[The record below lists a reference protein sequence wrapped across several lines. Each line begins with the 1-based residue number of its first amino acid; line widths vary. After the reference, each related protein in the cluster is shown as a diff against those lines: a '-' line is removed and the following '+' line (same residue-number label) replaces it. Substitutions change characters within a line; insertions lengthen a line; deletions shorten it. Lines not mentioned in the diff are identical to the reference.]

1 MENAPAMSTAANDL
15 PRPPHQD
22 DLLLQHLR
30 AYLGILDDAGIE
42 AVRGRVRWLQLTAG
56 ETLMRQGEAGDAL
69 YLLVSGRLRVYIEDG
84 DGQRVVREISRG
96 EVVGEMSLITD
107 EPRSATLVAIRDSVL
122 VSLGKE
128 DFAHLQAASP
138 QVTLAL
144 ARQIIARLR
153 TEHGRPPLDRPVTM
167 ALLPV
172 SDGVDI
178 GALAGQLA
186 AELGLRGSVA
196 VLDAAGLQRELA
208 ERGLPG
214 AAVDDERAQRSV
226 GALLDQLEGTHD
238 FVLLVGESG
247 PSAWTR
253 RCVRHADEMLLFA
266 DATASPALH
275 PTETTLLLGGESHV
289 EAAEILVLL
298 HPADARMPQGTAR
311 WLARRPV
318 TEHLHLRRGHAG
330 DMARLARLQ
339 SRSAVGLVLAGG
351 GARGFAHLGIYR
363 ALREQGIEV
372 DTLGG
377 TSIGAV
383 MAAMVATDLPPERIE
398 AIARQ
403 AFLRNPTGD
412 FSLLPL
418 VSLIKGRRLRRIV
431 DETVQAAIGAGA
443 GLEDL
448 WKPCFGIATNVS
460 DPGEVVLRQGDL
472 VEALLTSTA
481 IPGALPP
488 LIRDGDLLCDG
499 GTFNNFPVDVMRR
512 MRGVGTVIGVDLAGA
527 RPRRIEFGRMP
538 GPWALLLDRLRPRRS
553 RRYRLPS
560 LPALL
565 LNATILYSMSRRS
578 QGRALTDLYFNP
590 PLHRVGM
597 LDWKRFDSV
606 VRQGYEHARQV
617 LGAPVQA
624 LPVPAPRAASVPARG
639 TAHQEG

>member
-1 MENAPAMSTAANDL
+1 MTTAPTDS

-30 AYLGILDDAGIE
+30 AYLGIIDDAGIE
-42 AVRGRVRWLQLTAG
+42 AVRGRVRWLQLAG
-56 ETLMRQGEAGDAL
+56 GDTLMRQGDSGDAL
-69 YLLVSGRLRVYIEDG
+69 YLLVSGRLRVYIEDEG
-84 DGQRVVREISRG
+84 RQRVVREISRG

-128 DFAHLQAASP
+128 DFAQLQAASP

-144 ARQIIARLR
+144 TRQIIARLR

-178 GALAGQLA
+178 DVVARQLA
-186 AELGLRGSVA
+186 AELGQRGSVA
-196 VLDAAGLQRELA
+196 LLDAAAVQRQLA
-208 ERGLPG
+208 ERGLP
-214 AAVDDERAQRSV
+214 AATVDDERAQRSV
-226 GALLDQLEGTHD
+226 SALLDELEGRHD
-238 FVLLVGESG
+238 FVLLVGEPG
-247 PSAWTR
+247 PGDWTR

-266 DATASPALH
+266 DATAEPALH
-275 PTETTLLLGGESHV
+275 PTETALLHGPQTHV
-289 EAAEILVLL
+289 EAAEILVLV

-318 TEHLHLRRGHAG
+318 TEHLHLRRGHTG

-339 SRSAVGLVLAGG
+339 SRNAVGLVLAGG

-363 ALREQGIEV
+363 ALREQGTEIDV
-372 DTLGG
+372 VGG

-383 MAAMVATDLPPERIE
+383 MAALVATDLPPERVE

-431 DETVQAAIGAGA
+431 GEAVEAAIGADA

-460 DPGEVVLRQGDL
+460 DPGELVLRQGNL

-512 MRGVGTVIGVDLAGA
+512 ARGVGTVIGVDLAGA
-527 RPRRIEFGRMP
+527 RPRRIEFERMP

-565 LNATILYSMSRRS
+565 LNATILYSLSRRS

-590 PLHRVGM
+590 PLQRVGM

-606 VRQGYEHARQV
+606 VRQGYAHAREV
-617 LGAPVQA
+617 LGTPVAPPPSA
-624 LPVPAPRAASVPARG
+624 APRSALVPGPGA
-639 TAHQEG
+639 AHQEG

>member
-1 MENAPAMSTAANDL
+1 MENAPAMITAPADL

-30 AYLGILDDAGIE
+30 AYLGIIDDAGIE
-42 AVRGRVRWLQLTAG
+42 AVRGRVRWLQLAGG
-56 ETLMRQGEAGDAL
+56 ETLIRQGEPGDAL
-69 YLLVSGRLRVYIEDG
+69 YLLVSGRLRVYIEADG
-84 DGQRVVREISRG
+84 QQRVVREISRG
-96 EVVGEMSLITD
+96 EVVGEMSLITE

-128 DFAHLQAASP
+128 DFAQLQAASP

-144 ARQIIARLR
+144 TRQIIARLR

-172 SDGVDI
+172 SDGIDT
-178 GALAGQLA
+178 AAMAQQLA
-186 AELGLRGSVA
+186 AELGQRGSVA
-196 VLDAAGLQRELA
+196 LLDAAELDRQLA

-214 AAVDDERAQRSV
+214 AAVDDLRAQRAVS
-226 GALLDQLEGTHD
+226 ALLDELEGTHD
-238 FVLLVGESG
+238 FVLLVGEAT
-247 PSAWTR
+247 PSPWTR
-253 RCVRHADEMLLFA
+253 RCVRHADEILLFA

-275 PTETTLLLGGESHV
+275 PTETALLLGLESPV

-363 ALREQGIEV
+363 ALREKGIEV
-372 DTLGG
+372 DVVGG

-383 MAAMVATDLPPERIE
+383 MAALVATDLPPQRVE
-398 AIARQ
+398 AIARH

-418 VSLIKGRRLRRIV
+418 VSLIKGRRLQKIV
-431 DETVQAAIGAGA
+431 GQTVAEALGAGA

-448 WKPCFGIATNVS
+448 WKPCFSIATNVS
-460 DPGEVVLRQGDL
+460 DPGELVLRHGDL
-472 VEALLTSTA
+472 VHALLASTA

-488 LIRDGDLLCDG
+488 LIRNGDLLCDG
-499 GTFNNFPVDVMRR
+499 GSFNNFPVDVMRR
-512 MRGVGTVIGVDLAGA
+512 TRGVGTVMGVDLAGA
-527 RPRRIEFGRMP
+527 RPRRIEFEQMP
-538 GPWALLLDRLRPRRS
+538 GPWALLFDRLRPRRS

-560 LPALL
+560 LPTLL
-565 LNATILYSMSRRS
+565 LNATILYSLSRRD
-578 QGRALTDLYFNP
+578 QARALTDQYFNP
-590 PLHRVGM
+590 PLQRVGM

-606 VRQGYEHARQV
+606 VRQGYEHACEV
-617 LGAPVQA
+617 LGRP
-624 LPVPAPRAASVPARG
+624 PSPAAEAGPASRSGA
-639 TAHQEG
+639 